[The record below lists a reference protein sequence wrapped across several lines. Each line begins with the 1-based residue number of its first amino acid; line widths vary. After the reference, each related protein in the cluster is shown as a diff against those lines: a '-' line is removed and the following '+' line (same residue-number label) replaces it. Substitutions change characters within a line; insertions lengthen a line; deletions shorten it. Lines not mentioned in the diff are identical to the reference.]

1 MDKELIFA
9 GIIII
14 LMYVLTQR
22 KVYELSNKILK
33 DTTDEL
39 GRPTQ
44 KGIILHSLFGG
55 ILFYGISFIVR
66 QKRIKQGGDCCCCCS
81 IALRRPSSQRASI

>member
-1 MDKELIFA
+1 MDKELIFV
-9 GIIII
+9 IIIVI
-14 LMYVLTQR
+14 LYYVLSQR
-22 KVYELSNKILK
+22 KVYELSNNFLK

-55 ILFYGISFIVR
+55 ILFYGISWIVR
-66 QKRIKQGGDCCCCCS
+66 SFLVK
-81 IALRRPSSQRASI
+81 P

>member
-9 GIIII
+9 GIIILLI
-14 LMYVLTQR
+14 YVLSQK
-22 KVYELSNKILK
+22 KVYDLSNRILV

-44 KGIILHSLFGG
+44 KGLIIHAILGG
-55 ILFYGISFIVR
+55 MIFYGLSFLVR
-66 QKRIKQGGDCCCCCS
+66 FLVKPKQ
-81 IALRRPSSQRASI
+81 

>member
-1 MDKELIFA
+1 MDKELIFVVV
-9 GIIII
+9 IVV
-14 LMYVLTQR
+14 LMYVLSQK
-22 KVYELSNKILK
+22 KVYELSNKFLK

-66 QKRIKQGGDCCCCCS
+66 SFLVK
-81 IALRRPSSQRASI
+81 P